1 MIPYTCH
8 FFFFYAYRC
17 ISRLIYLCAYTKN
30 VNFAHTKT
38 KSANYNCNHY
48 MKIFTHLITLRNLI
62 FTSALLTISAIQS
75 SAAENAPLSE
85 YDLNRPIGW
94 GAMSGFEVTGG
105 EGGEE
110 VIVTSEAEF
119 EEAITRKNPITQERD
134 VPLIIY
140 VKGEIE
146 FTQMHTWHVKN
157 KTVLGLPGSRIYSKQ
172 RTKKNS
178 GILKFSGSSNG
189 ACENIILRNLTI
201 QGAGAYDV
209 NGDDALLFQGVQRV
223 WVDHCTIGDGVDSSF
238 DCNHDSDYICVS
250 WCHMI
255 YKIPPMA
262 GGSETDDHRFCS
274 TWGASDKQTESE
286 NHLNTTFV
294 NCWWDEGVMER
305 APRVRFGKVHIVNN
319 YYTSTNNHYS
329 IGYGYKSNIYAEKCW
344 FADKVTPT
352 KDYTDA
358 KHGYPDYNLQITDCH
373 GQSDIKQDVG
383 GATYFNPDDYYSY
396 EGFDVSLVPS
406 VVGNAN
412 TGAGATL
419 MVEVGKGVTGYANA
433 PTAIN
438 ELNAPVNV
446 PINKTY
452 NTTGQQV
459 SDNYRGI
466 IISGSKK
473 IIR

>member
-1 MIPYTCH
+1 M
-8 FFFFYAYRC
+8 
-17 ISRLIYLCAYTKN
+17 
-30 VNFAHTKT
+30 KT
-38 KSANYNCNHY
+38 Y
-48 MKIFTHLITLRNLI
+48 THLITLRNLI

-209 NGDDALLFQGVQRV
+209 NGDDALLFQGVQRI

-305 APRVRFGKVHIVNN
+305 APRVRFGKIHIVNN
-319 YYTSTNNHYS
+319 YYTSTNNNYS

-438 ELNAPVNV
+438 N
-446 PINKTY
+446 INGNREASEFAKKEDF
-452 NTTGQQV
+452 NLSGQRV
-459 SDNYRGI
+459 SVADKGLVIQRGM
-466 IISGSKK
+466 KV
-473 IIR
+473 IR

>member
-1 MIPYTCH
+1 
-8 FFFFYAYRC
+8 
-17 ISRLIYLCAYTKN
+17 
-30 VNFAHTKT
+30 
-38 KSANYNCNHY
+38 
-48 MKIFTHLITLRNLI
+48 MKISTHLITLRNLI

-209 NGDDALLFQGVQRV
+209 NGDDALLFQGVQRI

-419 MVEVGKGVTGYANA
+419 MVEVGKGVTGYANT

-438 ELNAPVNV
+438 N
-446 PINKTY
+446 INGNREASEFAKKEDF
-452 NTTGQQV
+452 NLSGQRV
-459 SDNYRGI
+459 SVADKGLVIQRGM
-466 IISGSKK
+466 KV
-473 IIR
+473 IR